1 MSEASPPLGKTP
13 LGCEFS
19 RRISERAPFRT
30 FASDFSSRA
39 FRKSKKKFL
48 KAATDNRRGVF
59 EWCAESLRVTAVLK
73 KCLWSEDEEELREF
87 NFARMYISF
96 FRVKLLN
103 LKHKV

>member
-1 MSEASPPLGKTP
+1 M
-13 LGCEFS
+13 
-19 RRISERAPFRT
+19 
-30 FASDFSSRA
+30 
-39 FRKSKKKFL
+39 
-48 KAATDNRRGVF
+48 V
-59 EWCAESLRVTAVLK
+59 CAESLRVTAVLK